1 MLLTEEKEVTEL
13 EQLIASLEQLKCKDT
28 YAAVKT
34 VTPML
39 EAAAQT
45 GLHYLSRPPE
55 PLPKAA
61 GEYRYRIEEAD
72 LLRALLS
79 VFTRGGAASTDTLQL
94 AAPKRIIYSVRDKCR
109 TLIDELRERGSMSL
123 NALYGQC
130 ESRSEIVATFLSVLE
145 LCSLGHLMLSEQNGE
160 YVASFTGGTT
170 DDILESIVE

>member
-1 MLLTEEKEVTEL
+1 M
-13 EQLIASLEQLKCKDT
+13 
-28 YAAVKT
+28 
-34 VTPML
+34 
-39 EAAAQT
+39 
-45 GLHYLSRPPE
+45 
-55 PLPKAA
+55 
-61 GEYRYRIEEAD
+61 
-72 LLRALLS
+72 
-79 VFTRGGAASTDTLQL
+79 FTRGGTASTDALQM

-130 ESRSEIVATFLSVLE
+130 ASRSEIVATFLSVLE

>member
-1 MLLTEEKEVTEL
+1 M
-13 EQLIASLEQLKCKDT
+13 
-28 YAAVKT
+28 
-34 VTPML
+34 
-39 EAAAQT
+39 
-45 GLHYLSRPPE
+45 
-55 PLPKAA
+55 
-61 GEYRYRIEEAD
+61 
-72 LLRALLS
+72 
-79 VFTRGGAASTDTLQL
+79 